1 MKIGVNKN
9 KALRGLAN
17 PALAGFPPVR
27 ASARLI
33 QADKGAASTHEDY
46 INPTAER
53 DFVVGDVHGESETLS
68 AN

>member
-1 MKIGVNKN
+1 M
-9 KALRGLAN
+9 
-17 PALAGFPPVR
+17 R

-33 QADKGAASTHEDY
+33 QADNGAASTHEDY